1 MHDGRSPWR
10 PVTAA
15 YNGPTVRA
23 LFPGS
28 FDPVTTGHL
37 DVIVRGAPLFEEL
50 WIGVGRNS
58 AKQPLFSVEERLELL
73 AAVVAAAGV
82 RARVVA
88 FTGLVVEFARAQGIG
103 CLLRGLRG
111 GGDLD
116 YELPMAQLN
125 RRLEPRVETLFLAPA
140 PEHAC
145 VSARWVRDVGRHGGN
160 LTGLVPDCIRA
171 AVERRLREGADR
183 D

>member
-1 MHDGRSPWR
+1 MRPRRSPR
-10 PVTAA
+10 PPVTAP
-15 YNGPTVRA
+15 YNGPIVRA

-37 DVIVRGAPLFEEL
+37 DVIVRGAALFDEL

-58 AKQPLFSVEERLELL
+58 AKQPLFSVEERLEQL
-73 AAVVAAAGV
+73 AVVVAAAGI
-82 RARVVA
+82 RARAVA
-88 FTGLVVEFARAQGIG
+88 FSGLVVEFARSQGIG

-125 RRLEPRVETLFLAPA
+125 RRLEPRVETLFLPPA
-140 PEHAC
+140 PEHAY
-145 VSARWVRDVGRHGGN
+145 VSGRLVRDAGRHGGS
-160 LTGLVPDCIRA
+160 LAGLVPECIRT
-171 AVERRLREGADR
+171 AVERRLREGAAR
-183 D
+183 V